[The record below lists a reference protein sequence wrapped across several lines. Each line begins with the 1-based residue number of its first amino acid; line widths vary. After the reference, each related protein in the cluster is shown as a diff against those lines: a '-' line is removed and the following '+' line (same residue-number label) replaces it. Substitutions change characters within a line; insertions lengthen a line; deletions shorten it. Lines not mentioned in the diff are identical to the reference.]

1 MLDRDLRFSSGPLAG
16 NKIKTDRNIW
26 DYVLQAGFDVN
37 LKDGWLLNAVVK
49 YVTISTDVKANLG
62 GSWIKVVSLDIH
74 PWVIGFGIGRKF

>member
-49 YVTISTDVKANLG
+49 YVTISTDVKANLS